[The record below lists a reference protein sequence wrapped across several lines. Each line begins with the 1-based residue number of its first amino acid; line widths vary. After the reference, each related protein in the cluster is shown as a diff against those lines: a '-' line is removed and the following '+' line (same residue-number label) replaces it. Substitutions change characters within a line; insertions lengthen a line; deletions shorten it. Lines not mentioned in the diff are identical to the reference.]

1 MSSSREK
8 AALTALLTVEV
19 LVLYFATLHS
29 SFFNSIPMPVT
40 AVDRAIP
47 FAPLFVVPYFS
58 FYLLVLT
65 PLFVTNDPR
74 EFRDVAFGFGLIVF
88 TSSVAF
94 FFWPTA
100 ISTSYTHPLLRGLLA
115 IDLPRN
121 ACPSLHAS
129 LSLYCALCARRRL
142 QTAFSRYVL
151 WIWTL
156 VVIASALLTK
166 RHAAVDI
173 AAGAGLAWIVYSLM
187 FRPIHA
193 EAAGSEVVLETLCI
207 RNRPME
213 KTPEEIEA
221 PGRPDAGRRFQDF
234 AIFVT
239 LAAIGF
245 SISIWALAL
254 PSVTAFA
261 AGVLMTAVA
270 LHSFPLLLQEGMHG
284 LPLSSRRW
292 NWIIS
297 ALLGAAFLM
306 SFSAYR
312 VLHIRYHRHLGDPRN
327 PDDCHNHSHSRP
339 MVWFLY
345 FVWLTC
351 GSLLYM
357 ILIPVVALKY
367 GSATQRKLIC
377 TEYAFLFLIYSILLR
392 AFSLRDLFLVWI
404 LPLLLAGT
412 FTVIRGFTQRGIAE
426 ASNPYLVG
434 RTMLPNPAIA
444 FLLLNE
450 NHHLDH
456 RLFPKIAG
464 YRLPRLHKSI
474 NPGDRH

>member
-1 MSSSREK
+1 M
-8 AALTALLTVEV
+8 LLSVEV
-19 LVLYFATLHS
+19 LILYFATLYS

-40 AVDRAIP
+40 AVDRTIP

-58 FYLLVLT
+58 FYLLVLM
-65 PLFVTNDPR
+65 PLFVTNDSQ

-88 TSSVAF
+88 TSCVAF

-129 LSLYCALCARRRL
+129 LSLYCALCARRRIHA
-142 QTAFSRYVL
+142 AFSRYAL
-151 WIWTL
+151 WTWTL
-156 VVIASALLTK
+156 VVIASALFTK

-173 AAGAGLAWIVYSLM
+173 AAGAGLAWIVYSLI
-187 FRPIHA
+187 FRPIHV
-193 EAAGSEVVLETLCI
+193 EAADSQVVLETLRI

-213 KTPEEIEA
+213 KTPGEIGA
-221 PGRPDAGRRFQDF
+221 PGRLDAGGCFQDF

-254 PSVTAFA
+254 PSVTTFA
-261 AGVLMTAVA
+261 GGVLVTAVA
-270 LHSFPLLLQEGMHG
+270 LSSFPLLMHEGMHG
-284 LPLSSRRW
+284 LLLSSRRW

-297 ALLGAAFLM
+297 VLLGATLLM
-306 SFSAYR
+306 SFSSYR
-312 VLHIRYHRHLGDPRN
+312 VLHIRNHRHPGDPRN
-327 PDDCHNHSHSRP
+327 PDDSQNRSHSRS

-345 FVWLTC
+345 FIWLTC

-357 ILIPVVALKY
+357 ILIPVLALKY
-367 GSATQRKLIC
+367 GSATQRKFIC

-392 AFSLRDLFLVWI
+392 AFSVRDLSLVWI

-426 ASNPYLVG
+426 ASDPYRVG

-444 FLLLNE
+444 LLLLNE
-450 NHHLDH
+450 NHHLEH
-456 RLFPKIAG
+456 HLFPEIAS
-464 YRLPRLHKSI
+464 YLLPRLHKSI
-474 NPGDRH
+474 KPGDRH